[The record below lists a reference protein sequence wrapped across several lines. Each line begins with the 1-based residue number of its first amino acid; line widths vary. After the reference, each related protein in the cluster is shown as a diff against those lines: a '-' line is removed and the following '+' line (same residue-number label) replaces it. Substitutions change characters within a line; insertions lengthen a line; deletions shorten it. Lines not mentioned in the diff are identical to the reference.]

1 MLVFVNNDKSMSC
14 TAKIHKNIDFLA
26 QVAPKSSF
34 LCNFVLMMKKLMIIA
49 AMLSVVVAAFAQNMS
64 NDDLKSRIDEVFGA
78 VYNNPDEPGAAV
90 LIMQGND
97 TLYSRC
103 FGVADMVTKAPVTLE
118 TNFCIASV
126 SKQFS
131 AVALLQLAEQRK
143 LSLKDSLHKFFP
155 EFRAPFFKDI
165 RLHHILSHTS
175 GIPDA
180 RSRSDRNFVL
190 YSTDVESVGYM
201 KTLDHLN
208 FTPGTQ
214 YEYINPTFQLIYQ
227 IVELATGIPFETYM
241 QQNVFDKAG
250 MLTCRYFEP
259 DREISHMAHGYE
271 RNDNGVWQEYDYGEE
286 SFFATKADGALYCS
300 INDFV
305 RWERALRDNK
315 VWSAASKLYAYH
327 PWIKIPADA
336 NYGYQ
341 PHTGYG
347 YGFFVQE
354 MPGKPLHVYHL
365 GDNGGFTI
373 YAGKIPERDLVFL
386 FFSTRPDI
394 DRLAMV
400 NKVYEILG
408 F

>member
-1 MLVFVNNDKSMSC
+1 
-14 TAKIHKNIDFLA
+14 
-26 QVAPKSSF
+26 
-34 LCNFVLMMKKLMIIA
+34 MMKKILMIA
-49 AMLSVVVAAFAQNMS
+49 ALLASMAAAQAFEMN
-64 NDDLKSRIDEVFGA
+64 NDEMTRRIDEVFGA
-78 VYNNPDEPGAAV
+78 VYNNPAEPGAAV
-90 LIMQGND
+90 LILQGND

-103 FGVADMVTKAPVTLE
+103 FGVADMVTKEPVTFE

-131 AVALLQLAEQRK
+131 AVALLQLAEQGK
-143 LSLKDSLHKFFP
+143 LSLKDSLSKFFP
-155 EFRAPFFKDI
+155 EFRAPFFRKI
-165 RLHHILSHTS
+165 QLHHILSHTS

-180 RSRSDRNFVL
+180 RQRSDRNFVL

-208 FTPGTQ
+208 FEPGTQ

-227 IVELATGIPFETYM
+227 IVERATGIPFETYM

-250 MLTCRYFEP
+250 MQTCRYFEP
-259 DREISHMAHGYE
+259 DRVIPHMAHGYE
-271 RNDNGVWQEYDYGEE
+271 RDGNGVWQEYDYGEE
-286 SFFATKADGALYCS
+286 TFFATKADGALYCS

-305 RWERALRDNK
+305 QWERALRDNK
-315 VWSAASKLYAYH
+315 VWSAVSKLYAYH
-327 PWIKIPADA
+327 PWIQLPANA

-347 YGFFVQE
+347 YGFFVQDL
-354 MPGKPLHVYHL
+354 PGHPTHVYHL

-373 YAGKIPERDLVFL
+373 YAGKIPERDLIFL

-394 DRLAMV
+394 DRLPMV
-400 NKVYEILG
+400 NKVYEILDSSIR
-408 F
+408 

>member
-1 MLVFVNNDKSMSC
+1 
-14 TAKIHKNIDFLA
+14 
-26 QVAPKSSF
+26 
-34 LCNFVLMMKKLMIIA
+34 MMKKFLMIV
-49 AMLSVVVAAFAQNMS
+49 AMMASVVAAIGQTMS
-64 NDDLKSRIDEVFGA
+64 KEEMTRRIDEVFGA

-90 LIMQGND
+90 LIMQAGD

-103 FGVADMVTKAPVTLE
+103 LGVADMETKAPVTFA

-131 AVALLQLAEQRK
+131 AVALLQLAEQGI
-143 LSLKDSLHKFFP
+143 LSLDDPLSKYFP
-155 EFRAPFFKDI
+155 EFQAPFFNDI
-165 RLHHILSHTS
+165 TLHNIMSHTS

-180 RSRSDRNFVL
+180 RSRGDRNFVL

-208 FTPGTQ
+208 FQPGTQ

-227 IVELATGIPFETYM
+227 IVERATGIPFETYM
-241 QQNVFDKAG
+241 HENVFGKAG
-250 MLTCRYFEP
+250 MQTCRYYEP
-259 DREISHMAHGYE
+259 DRNIACLAHGYE
-271 RNDNGVWQEYDYGEE
+271 RDDKGVWHEYDYGEE

-305 RWERALRDNK
+305 SWERALRDNK
-315 VWSAASKLYAYH
+315 VWTAASKRLAYN
-327 PWIKIPADA
+327 PWIQIPADA
-336 NYGYQ
+336 EYGYQ

-347 YGFFVQE
+347 YGFFVQD
-354 MPGKPLHVYHL
+354 MPGQPTHVYHL

-373 YAGKIPERDLVFL
+373 YAGKIPERDLIFL

-394 DRLAMV
+394 DRLGMV
-400 NKVYEILG
+400 NQVYRILG
-408 F
+408 FDF

>member
-1 MLVFVNNDKSMSC
+1 
-14 TAKIHKNIDFLA
+14 
-26 QVAPKSSF
+26 
-34 LCNFVLMMKKLMIIA
+34 MKKDLLIVVMQFA
-49 AMLSVVVAAFAQNMS
+49 VVATMFSQNMTREEMS
-64 NDDLKSRIDEVFGA
+64 RRIDEVFSA
-78 VYNNPDEPGAAV
+78 VYHPDEPGAAV
-90 LIMQGND
+90 LIMQGCD

-103 FGVADMVTKAPVTLE
+103 FGLADMVTREPVSFE
-118 TNFCIASV
+118 SNFCIASV

-131 AVALLQLAEQRK
+131 AVALLQLAEQAK
-143 LSLKDSLHKFFP
+143 VSLKDSLAKFFP
-155 EFRAPFFKDI
+155 EFRAPFFKNI

-180 RSRSDRNFVL
+180 RSRDDRNFVL

-208 FTPGTQ
+208 FEPGKQ

-227 IVELATGIPFETYM
+227 IVERVTGVPFEEYM

-250 MLTCRYFEP
+250 MKTCRYFEP
-259 DREISHMAHGYE
+259 DRVIPHLAHGYE
-271 RNDNGVWQEYDYGEE
+271 RDGSGVWQEYDYGEE

-305 RWERALRDNK
+305 RWEHALRDNK
-315 VWSAASKLYAYH
+315 VWSAASKLHAYH

-354 MPGKPLHVYHL
+354 VPGKLLHVYHL

-373 YAGKIPERDLVFL
+373 YAGKIPERDLIFL

-394 DRLAMV
+394 ERLAMV
-400 NKVYEILG
+400 NRVYEILG
-408 F
+408 L

>member
-1 MLVFVNNDKSMSC
+1 MKRTFVMLVALLALV
-14 TAKIHKNIDFLA
+14 TAA
-26 QVAPKSSF
+26 QTR
-34 LCNFVLMMKKLMIIA
+34 
-49 AMLSVVVAAFAQNMS
+49 NMS
-64 NDDLKSRIDEVFGA
+64 KEEVKRSIDKVFSA
-78 VYNNPDEPGAAV
+78 VYNNPEEPGAAV

-97 TLYSRC
+97 TIYSHC
-103 FGVADMVTKAPVTLE
+103 FGVADMETREPVSFE

-131 AVALLQLAEQRK
+131 AVALIQLAEK
-143 LSLKDSLHKFFP
+143 GLLSLNDPLSKFFP
-155 EFRAPFFKDI
+155 EFQAPFFDDI
-165 RLHHILSHTS
+165 TLHNILSHTS

-180 RSRSDRNFVL
+180 RSRESRDFVL

-227 IVELATGIPFETYM
+227 IVERVTGIPFEDYM
-241 QQNVFDKAG
+241 NRSVFGGAG
-250 MLTCRYFEP
+250 METCCYFEP
-259 DREISHMAHGYE
+259 DRDIAHMAHGYE
-271 RNDNGVWQEYDYGEE
+271 RDEKGVWKEYDYGEE

-305 RWERALRDNK
+305 QWERALRDNR
-315 VWSAASKLYAYH
+315 VWTAASKRLAYL
-327 PWIKIPADA
+327 PWIQIPENA

-347 YGFFVQE
+347 YGFFVQD
-354 MPGKPLHVYHL
+354 MPENPTHVYHL

-373 YAGKIPERDLVFL
+373 YAGKIPERDLIFL

-394 DRLAMV
+394 DRLGMV
-400 NKVYEILG
+400 NKVYRVLG
-408 F
+408 FSF

>member
-1 MLVFVNNDKSMSC
+1 
-14 TAKIHKNIDFLA
+14 
-26 QVAPKSSF
+26 
-34 LCNFVLMMKKLMIIA
+34 MMKKILIIA
-49 AMLSVVVAAFAQNMS
+49 AIMALSCAAANGNQM
-64 NDDLKSRIDEVFGA
+64 NDGLKSRIDQVFGA
-78 VYNNPDEPGAAV
+78 VYNNPEEPGAAV

-103 FGVADMVTKAPVTLE
+103 FGIADMVTKQPVTFA

-131 AVALLQLAEQRK
+131 AVALLQLAEQGV
-143 LSLKDSLHKFFP
+143 LSLDDPLSKFFP
-155 EFRAPFFKDI
+155 EFQAPFFHDI
-165 RLHHILSHTS
+165 TLRHIMSHTS

-227 IVELATGIPFETYM
+227 IVERATGIPFETYM
-241 QQNVFDKAG
+241 HENVFGKAG
-250 MLTCRYFEP
+250 MQACRYFEP
-259 DREISHMAHGYE
+259 DRSIAHLAHGYE
-271 RNDNGVWQEYDYGEE
+271 RDDKGVWQEYDYGEE

-305 RWERALRDNK
+305 NWERALRDNK
-315 VWSAASKLYAYH
+315 VWRAASKRMAYT
-327 PWIKIPADA
+327 PWVQIHEDA

-341 PHTGYG
+341 PNTGYG
-347 YGFFVQE
+347 YGFFIQDL
-354 MPGKPLHVYHL
+354 PGRPTRVYHL

-373 YAGKIPERDLVFL
+373 YAGKVPERDLIFL

-394 DRLAMV
+394 DRLGMV
-400 NKVYEILG
+400 NKVYDILG
-408 F
+408 L